1 MRRIPLR
8 LLEGAAAGLVAT
20 VAMSAVMLGAKR
32 MGVLGEPPPRRLVR
46 RLMAPLVGG
55 RPRGKLL
62 DAAAVLA
69 HFGFGATMG
78 SVFALLPASRQTTLG
93 GASFGLAVWAS
104 NYAGWLPKAGLMP
117 APRNDRPGRPTSMI
131 AAHVA
136 YGATL
141 AAVYRELPE

>member
-1 MRRIPLR
+1 
-8 LLEGAAAGLVAT
+8 
-20 VAMSAVMLGAKR
+20 
-32 MGVLGEPPPRRLVR
+32 
-46 RLMAPLVGG
+46 
-55 RPRGKLL
+55 
-62 DAAAVLA
+62 
-69 HFGFGATMG
+69 MG

-117 APRNDRPGRPTSMI
+117 KPRHDRPGRPTSMI

-141 AAVYRELPE
+141 AAVYRQLPE